1 MGNNAET
8 QRIKLD
14 FVLASD
20 ALAEEQV
27 LLDAG
32 LEYSQSHPDQNVSVS
47 SLLEKDSIVLT
58 VGRDVVEP
66 SPAYV
71 VYEKAEITNKEIKA
85 AVQKL
90 SQGAVTAYMYAGA
103 RFENVTEE

>member
-14 FVLASD
+14 YVLSSD
-20 ALAEEQV
+20 ASAEIRV
-27 LLDAG
+27 LSNAG
-32 LEYSQSHPDQNVSVS
+32 LEYGQTHPDQNVSVD
-47 SLLEKDSIVLT
+47 SLREKDSILLT
-58 VGRDVVEP
+58 IGRDVVES

-71 VYEKAEITNKEIKA
+71 LYEKAETTNKEIKA
-85 AVQKL
+85 TVQKL

>member
-14 FVLASD
+14 YVLPSE
-20 ALAEEQV
+20 ALDEKQV
-27 LLDAG
+27 LSDAG
-32 LEYSQSHPDQNVSVS
+32 LEYGQMHPDQNVSVD
-47 SLLEKDSIVLT
+47 SLRKKDSILLT
-58 VGRDVVEP
+58 IGRDVVES

-71 VYEKAEITNKEIKA
+71 VYEKAETTNKEIKA

-90 SQGAVTAYMYAGA
+90 SQGAVTSYMYAGA